1 MVKLDLITGFLGS
14 GKTTFIK
21 EYAQYL
27 VDRGEKVAII
37 VNDYGAIN
45 VDRLLLGEALGDSC
59 HLEMVIGGDADCT
72 RRRLKTK
79 LIAMAMD
86 RYTYVIVEPSG
97 IFDVDDFFD
106 MLFEE
111 PLERWYEIGNVI
123 TIVEDGI
130 ENNLSEEA
138 RYLFLAEAAKAGTV
152 VISKLGY
159 DMTEGEK
166 KESEV
171 RKQTKVESQEQVE
184 NQEQVESREQVE
196 SQEKVEASI
205 YEERLKQLVN
215 YINEGLEFYKC
226 TRRFDAEK
234 KKDIYIWKRGEISE
248 DDFKRL
254 SCSGYR
260 SGEMV
265 GLPVLKENGFD
276 TCFFFHVETDLGNLE
291 DTIKGLFADEKTGNI
306 IRLKGFIKNSDE
318 EWLEVNATRDSVT
331 ICPISTGQ
339 ELFIVIGEGLNEA
352 AIGSHWISYCNKP

>member
-79 LIAMAMD
+79 LIAMAME

-138 RYLFLAEAAKAGTV
+138 RYLFLAEVAKAGTV

-171 RKQTKVESQEQVE
+171 RKQTKVESQEP
-184 NQEQVESREQVE
+184 
-196 SQEKVEASI
+196 VEASI
-205 YEERLKQLVN
+205 YEERLKKLVN